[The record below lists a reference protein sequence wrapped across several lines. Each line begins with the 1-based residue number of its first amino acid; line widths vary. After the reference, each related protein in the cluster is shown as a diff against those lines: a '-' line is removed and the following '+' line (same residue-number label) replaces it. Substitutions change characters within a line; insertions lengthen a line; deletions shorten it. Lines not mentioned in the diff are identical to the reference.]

1 MTSLRV
7 LSHVMGRMTI
17 VFRVECGGY
26 CCSGPR
32 LSLIDAHS
40 ITASQHHSITA
51 SQHHSITAS
60 QHHSIRASQH
70 HSITA
75 SEHHSIRAA
84 IPASVSS
91 LRQTRSIS
99 QPVHIPSWLPLRDCG
114 GVLFL
119 PLSFSWHLGHLTE
132 QRIYVLYI
140 WAHAGQLGFLTPVHA
155 DSPTG
160 MTSGWR

>member
-1 MTSLRV
+1 MVTSYKTTSLRV
-7 LSHVMGRMTI
+7 LSHIMGRITI
-17 VFRVECGGY
+17 VFRVEYRRYYG
-26 CCSGPR
+26 SDPR
-32 LSLIDAHS
+32 LSLIVAHS

-51 SQHHSITAS
+51 SQ
-60 QHHSIRASQH
+60 
-70 HSITA
+70 
-75 SEHHSIRAA
+75 HHSIRAA

-99 QPVHIPSWLPLRDCG
+99 QPVHIPSLLPLRDCG
-114 GVLFL
+114 GVLLL
-119 PLSFSWHLGHLTE
+119 PLSFSWHLGHLME

-140 WAHAGQLGFLTPVHA
+140 WAHTGQLGFLTPVHA

>member
-1 MTSLRV
+1 MVTSYKTTSLRV
-7 LSHVMGRMTI
+7 LSHIMGRITI
-17 VFRVECGGY
+17 VFRVEYRRYYG
-26 CCSGPR
+26 SDPR
-32 LSLIDAHS
+32 LSLIVAHSITASQHHS

-60 QHHSIRASQH
+60 QHHSIRA
-70 HSITA
+70 
-75 SEHHSIRAA
+75 A

-99 QPVHIPSWLPLRDCG
+99 QPVHIPSLLPLRDCG
-114 GVLFL
+114 GVLLL
-119 PLSFSWHLGHLTE
+119 PLSFSWHLGHLME

-140 WAHAGQLGFLTPVHA
+140 WAHTGQLGFLTPVHA